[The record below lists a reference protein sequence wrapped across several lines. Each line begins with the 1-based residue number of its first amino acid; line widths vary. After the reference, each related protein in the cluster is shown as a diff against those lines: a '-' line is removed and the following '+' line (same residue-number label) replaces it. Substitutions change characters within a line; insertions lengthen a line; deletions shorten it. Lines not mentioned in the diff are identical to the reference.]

1 MNTMNPD
8 SSSTGG
14 RSAASP
20 AVRLPRGLLLLDG
33 KLVEASPGA
42 QRIDVIDPA
51 SGRSIAVIPA
61 CTAEDVDRA
70 VMAAQRCFESHAWQS
85 MRPLD
90 RGRLLER
97 LALLVE
103 EHAEELAVLES
114 LDSGKLL
121 SVTRMIDI
129 PFTIDGLR
137 YFAGWSSKISG
148 EYIALS
154 PLGPD
159 EALYRAYTERRP
171 VGVVG
176 GITPWNFPLGQAIQK
191 MAPAIACGCTVVLKP
206 SEETSLTTLRLGEL
220 IVEAGFPAGAVN
232 IVTGFGHV
240 AGAALVEH
248 PLVRK
253 ISFTGSTATGQRILA
268 AAVPTLKRVTLELGG
283 KSPTII
289 LADADLDL
297 AVPGA
302 AAAIFSNSG
311 QICTAGSRL
320 LVEAA
325 VYDEVVSGVC
335 EIARNLKL
343 GSAFDAQAQIGPLIS
358 ARQRDRVAELVSA
371 GIAEG
376 AVALAGGE
384 ASGTAGWFY
393 KPTVL
398 GEVSPQMSVMREE
411 IFGPVVCAMRVD
423 DPAQLMSLANDTRYG
438 LAASIWTRDINRAH
452 LLAHKID
459 AGTVWLNTHNV
470 LDLAVPFGGNKL
482 SGVGREF
489 GSEAVN
495 AYTEPKAVCMRL
507 DARAVARY

>member
-1 MNTMNPD
+1 MKQASVLNPD
-8 SSSTGG
+8 LALSEI
-14 RSAASP
+14 RMP
-20 AVRLPRGLLLLDG
+20 EGLLLLDG
-33 KLVEASPGA
+33 KLSGASPSA
-42 QRIDVIDPA
+42 RRIDVLNPA
-51 SGRSIAVIPA
+51 TGEFITTIPA
-61 CTAEDVDRA
+61 CTAADVDHA
-70 VMAAQRCFESHAWQS
+70 VMAAHRCFESQAWRS

-97 LALLVE
+97 LALLIE
-103 EHAEELAVLES
+103 EHAEELAQLES

-129 PFTIDGLR
+129 PFAIEALR

-154 PLGPD
+154 PLVQDG
-159 EALYRAYTERRP
+159 ASYRAYTERKP
-171 VGVVG
+171 MGVVG

-191 MAPAIACGCTVVLKP
+191 LAPAIACGCTVVLKP

-220 IVEAGFPAGAVN
+220 ILEAGFPAGAVN
-232 IVTGFGHV
+232 IVTGYGHD

-253 ISFTGSTATGQRILA
+253 ISFTGSTATGQRIWA
-268 AAVPTLKRVTLELGG
+268 AAAPTMKRVTLELGG

-289 LADADLDL
+289 LADADLSR

-320 LVEAA
+320 LIEAA
-325 VYDEVVSGVC
+325 VYEEVIAGVAD
-335 EIARNLKL
+335 IARTLKL
-343 GSAFDAQAQIGPLIS
+343 GSGADPQAQIGPLIS
-358 ARQRDRVAELVSA
+358 ARQRERVAGLVRSSLD
-371 GIAEG
+371 EG
-376 AVALAGGE
+376 AVALAGGDMIGE
-384 ASGTAGWFY
+384 AGWFY
-393 KPTVL
+393 QPTVL
-398 GEVSPQMSVMREE
+398 TEVSREMPVMREE
-411 IFGPVVCAMRVD
+411 VFGPVVCALRIEESSQLVD
-423 DPAQLMSLANDTRYG
+423 LANDTPYG
-438 LAASIWTRDINRAH
+438 LAASIWTRDLERAH
-452 LLAHKID
+452 LLADRID

-470 LDLAVPFGGNKL
+470 LDLAVPFGGRKL

-489 GSEAVN
+489 GSEAIQ

-507 DARAVARY
+507 DRGAMVGY